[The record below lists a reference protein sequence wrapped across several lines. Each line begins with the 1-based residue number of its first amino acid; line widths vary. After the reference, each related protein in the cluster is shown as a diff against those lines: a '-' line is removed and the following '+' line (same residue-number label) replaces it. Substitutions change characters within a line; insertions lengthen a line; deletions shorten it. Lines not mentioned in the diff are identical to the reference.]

1 MQQKSRKPKNQS
13 TLKEEKKKRK
23 GDELINPITC
33 DRKLLS
39 EEQFILVIG
48 FESSYGPFI
57 KYERDGETL
66 PKNT

>member
-1 MQQKSRKPKNQS
+1 MKKTKKSIHIKRRI
-13 TLKEEKKKRK
+13 KKRK

-33 DRKLLS
+33 DQKLLND
-39 EEQFILVIG
+39 EQFIPLIG

-66 PKNT
+66 PKNL